1 MEQNGESGKK
11 MWLTEFGWDSS
22 SVVVPNYQYAQYIDE
37 TTQGTYITRAFEL
50 GKSYPWMGAM
60 FVWNLNFQVTT
71 NNPSDEKYGWG
82 VLHSDWSPRPSFTAL
97 KAMPK

>member
-1 MEQNGESGKK
+1 

-22 SVVVPNYQYAQYIDE
+22 ATVVPGYEYAQYVSED
-37 TTQGTYITRAFEL
+37 QQAQYLTRAFAL
-50 GKSYPWMGAM
+50 GKSYPWMGVM

-82 VLHSDWSPRPSFTAL
+82 VLHSDWSPRPAYTAL
-97 KAMPK
+97 KNMQK